1 MIQLQ
6 VINKILGD
14 KDASII
20 TSNNLNVEYFSDYKN
35 EFTYIL
41 NHINTYGNVPDIAT
55 FLNVFPDF
63 ELIEVSESLN
73 FLLEELYKDRNTR
86 YLAKSFN
93 IVRDQL
99 MADNLEAAMQTYKS
113 IYDGL
118 SQSTNI
124 QCMDI
129 TKDTSRYDAYEER
142 TRDFDKYYISTG
154 FPQIDNIVGGWD
166 REEELATIMART
178 NVGKSQILIKCALAA
193 VEQGLNVGLYSGEM
207 SERKVGYRFDTM
219 LSHIS
224 NGNLIHG
231 NECIK
236 NQYKAYIDALPNRFK
251 GSLKVLTP
259 KMINGPAGV
268 SALRSFIERE
278 KLDILFV
285 DQHSLLEDDH
295 KARNPVEKASNIS
308 RDLKN
313 LQVMS
318 RVPIIAAVQ
327 QNRADTENGISTL
340 NVAQSDRIAQDSTM
354 IWAMEKKDDI
364 LTIYLIKSRDSE
376 NGKKFKYE
384 VDFNHGT
391 FKYLPEEGEEIVE
404 EETNDISSIYQ
415 ISSDSIGQ
423 DVF

>member
-6 VINKILGD
+6 MLNKILAD
-14 KDASII
+14 KDPSII

-35 EFTYIL
+35 EFTYVL
-41 NHINTYGNVPDIAT
+41 NHINTYGNVPDKAT
-55 FLNVFPDF
+55 FLNVFPEF
-63 ELIEVSESLN
+63 ELCEVSESLS

-86 YLAKSFN
+86 YLATSFN
-93 IVRDQL
+93 KVRDQL
-99 MADNLEAAMQTYKS
+99 MSDNLEAAMQTYKD

-124 QCMDI
+124 QCVDI
-129 TKDTSRYDAYEER
+129 TRDISRYNAYEER

-154 FPQIDNIVGGWD
+154 FPQIDNVVGGWD

-224 NGNLIHG
+224 NGSLIHG

-236 NQYKAYIDALPNRFK
+236 NQYKAYMDNLPNRFK

-391 FKYLPEEGEEIVE
+391 FKYLPEEGEEVIE
-404 EETNDISSIYQ
+404 EDMEVSTNYQ
-415 ISSDSIGQ
+415 VTSDPIGQ

>member
-99 MADNLEAAMQTYKS
+99 MTDNLEAAMQTYKS

>member
-6 VINKILGD
+6 MLNKILED
-14 KDASII
+14 KDPSII
-20 TSNNLNVEYFSDYKN
+20 TSNNLTVDYFSDYKS

-41 NHINTYGNVPDIAT
+41 NHINTYGNVPDKAT
-55 FLNVFPDF
+55 FLNVFPEF
-63 ELIEVSESLN
+63 ELCEVSESLS

-86 YLAKSFN
+86 YLATSFN
-93 IVRDQL
+93 KVRDQL
-99 MADNLEAAMQTYKS
+99 MSDNLEAAMQTYKD
-113 IYDGL
+113 IYDEL

-124 QCMDI
+124 QCVDI
-129 TKDTSRYDAYEER
+129 TRDTSRYNAYEER

-154 FPQIDNIVGGWD
+154 FPQIDNVVGGWD

-207 SERKVGYRFDTM
+207 SERKVGYRFDTL

-224 NGNLIHG
+224 NGSLIHG
-231 NECIK
+231 NESIK
-236 NQYKAYIDALPNRFK
+236 NQYKSYIDGLPNRFK

-391 FKYLPEEGEEIVE
+391 FKYLPEEGEEVAE
-404 EETNDISSIYQ
+404 EDMEASTNYQ
-415 ISSDSIGQ
+415 VTSDPVGQ